1 MKIKKI
7 RGQKR
12 RSKNIEDWI
21 QANLIYNKSY
31 FFKNHR
37 DYCEVLVHP
46 WCDISIINST
56 IPEPRRKNRRKIIAG
71 LLDIYESWKTELDSL
86 AKDYYLKIWLFEP
99 YISKSQVVCAIDE
112 KLHFYDNTFHQSNPP
127 KAFGF
132 KSYGELEERI
142 KQYQWKSF
150 EHEMTLEDDHLG
162 EPEDYRNLKDYIE
175 TKKWLGKKL
184 KKPHRTF
191 TLIENGIERT
201 FNAFPQGT
209 IWIGGR

>member
-1 MKIKKI
+1 MKIQKI

-21 QANLIYNKSY
+21 HANLIYNKSY

-37 DYCEVLVHP
+37 DYCGVLVHP

-71 LLDIYESWKTELDSL
+71 LLDIYESWGTELDSL
-86 AKDYYLKIWLFEP
+86 AKEYYLKIWLFEP

-112 KLHFYDNTFHQSNPP
+112 TLHFYDNTFHQSNPP

-142 KQYQWKSF
+142 KQWGLFQKWPLVFLQSGHFFRFK
-150 EHEMTLEDDHLG
+150 MT
-162 EPEDYRNLKDYIE
+162 
-175 TKKWLGKKL
+175 TV
-184 KKPHRTF
+184 F
-191 TLIENGIERT
+191 
-201 FNAFPQGT
+201 A
-209 IWIGGR
+209 